1 MANRDSGMIIGT
13 RQKAIGMADLVAPTA
28 GPDLI
33 YGTPL
38 DDVIA
43 GLAGD
48 DVIYGV
54 EGDDS
59 LDGNEDNDSLE
70 GGPGNDTLDG
80 GEGDDTLRGGEDDDW
95 LIFSAGADVV
105 DGGAG
110 TDTFDLT
117 GVTANVGMSLTYQWL
132 ELDGIGTGVVPSNL
146 ETILLG
152 PGDDS
157 VSANTDL
164 DTKLDGGEGN
174 DRLLGLEGNDTLI
187 AGPGLDDLDGNQG
200 DDLLVPGPGRDLL
213 VGGRGT
219 DTLDY
224 SATTL
229 GFTLDINPGP
239 APLGG
244 LLYWSIVSS
253 PDPIAEI
260 DQVRGVD
267 FEVILG
273 GAGDDHITAFQTG
286 VTLRGM
292 AGNDTLTGD
301 SGSDFIEGGSGA
313 DVMDGGSG
321 GDDTVS
327 FDTASGDVLVR
338 LWNGRLVS
346 ADPIVAGDTITGF
359 ESVLTGGGNDTLEG
373 TQGDNLLVGG
383 AGDDH
388 LTAFAGDDTVLGGDG
403 VDTILAGAGSDLVDG
418 GPGADVLNGG
428 GLVGDDTLDYSGSTA
443 AVIVDLDR
451 GGQSAT
457 GGTATGD
464 TIAEFQSV
472 TGSALFGDTLIG
484 SDLNNVMRGLGG
496 DDTLHGLD
504 GFDTMFGGD
513 GADVMYG
520 GDGAEEMDGG
530 PGDDVIAGQ
539 DRADTILGG
548 DGNDTIS
555 DGPGWDTVDAGSG
568 DDVVYVGLGRDV
580 IDGGPGIDTA
590 NFSVFSEAVTINLLN
605 HVAAGA
611 SEFTLLSNFENAT
624 GGGGDDLVIGD
635 TLRNT
640 LRGLGGSDTLLGLDG
655 PDLLLGGTGGDE
667 LDGGGQFDILS
678 GQEGDDTL
686 DGGAQDDFLRG
697 GDGADTFVFTEVF
710 GQDVL
715 DDFGFGGSD
724 LARIIGA
731 PAGYNT
737 FADFD
742 VDGSGAINSADA
754 ALTAKVTVGP
764 GGELTL
770 IFDPLGETS
779 VTFSGVT
786 ALVATDLDFA

>member
-13 RQKAIGMADLVAPTA
+13 RQKAIGMADLVAPTE

-301 SGSDFIEGGSGA
+301 SGSDFIEGGPGA

-321 GDDTVS
+321 GDDTLYGDSSTDLIYGGLDNDLIAFGALEIRMKARTVHVKTEHVPVS
-327 FDTASGDVLVR
+327 PKEFELITYFARNAGQVVTRMQLLEHVWKLHFDPQTNVVDVHV
-338 LWNGRLVS
+338 GRLRRK
-346 ADPIVAGDTITGF
+346 
-359 ESVLTGGGNDTLEG
+359 LE
-373 TQGDNLLVGG
+373 
-383 AGDDH
+383 A
-388 LTAFAGDDTVLGGDG
+388 
-403 VDTILAGAGSDLVDG
+403 
-418 GPGADVLNGG
+418 
-428 GLVGDDTLDYSGSTA
+428 
-443 AVIVDLDR
+443 
-451 GGQSAT
+451 
-457 GGTATGD
+457 
-464 TIAEFQSV
+464 
-472 TGSALFGDTLIG
+472 
-484 SDLNNVMRGLGG
+484 
-496 DDTLHGLD
+496 
-504 GFDTMFGGD
+504 
-513 GADVMYG
+513 
-520 GDGAEEMDGG
+520 
-530 PGDDVIAGQ
+530 
-539 DRADTILGG
+539 
-548 DGNDTIS
+548 
-555 DGPGWDTVDAGSG
+555 
-568 DDVVYVGLGRDV
+568 
-580 IDGGPGIDTA
+580 
-590 NFSVFSEAVTINLLN
+590 
-605 HVAAGA
+605 AAGRP
-611 SEFTLLSNFENAT
+611 
-624 GGGGDDLVIGD
+624 VIH
-635 TLRNT
+635 TA
-640 LRGLGGSDTLLGLDG
+640 RG
-655 PDLLLGGTGGDE
+655 
-667 LDGGGQFDILS
+667 
-678 GQEGDDTL
+678 EG
-686 DGGAQDDFLRG
+686 
-697 GDGADTFVFTEVF
+697 
-710 GQDVL
+710 
-715 DDFGFGGSD
+715 
-724 LARIIGA
+724 
-731 PAGYNT
+731 Y
-737 FADFD
+737 
-742 VDGSGAINSADA
+742 
-754 ALTAKVTVGP
+754 
-764 GGELTL
+764 
-770 IFDPLGETS
+770 IFDPGR
-779 VTFSGVT
+779 GVS
-786 ALVATDLDFA
+786 